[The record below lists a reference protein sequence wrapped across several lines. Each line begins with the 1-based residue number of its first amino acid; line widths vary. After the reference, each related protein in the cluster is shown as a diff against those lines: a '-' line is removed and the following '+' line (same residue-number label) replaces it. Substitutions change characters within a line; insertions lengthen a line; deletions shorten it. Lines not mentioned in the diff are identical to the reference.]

1 MSRVE
6 KKLQSLETAF
16 FSFSFLPLEASMLN
30 TLFPPYNLYLI
41 TKIFPSF
48 FSPSNGFQ
56 CGKMIQ
62 RRLHKENRYF
72 IYIYKSL
79 EKHTCTIDCFFS
91 LVCLV
96 FYPVPSSIVLSR
108 MSSST
113 AIVSWKPSS
122 DRACDFF
129 RNNGGKCPPQTIHW
143 FTLKA
148 QVNHSV
154 LTVQPW
160 IQHCTR
166 DIKWHQE

>member
-30 TLFPPYNLYLI
+30 TLFPPIICTSLR
-41 TKIFPSF
+41 KSF
-48 FSPSNGFQ
+48 QVFFPSNGFH

-62 RRLHKENRYF
+62 HRLHKENRYF
-72 IYIYKSL
+72 IHIYKSL

-91 LVCLV
+91 SVCLV
-96 FYPVPSSIVLSR
+96 FYPVPSSTVLSR

-113 AIVSWKPSS
+113 AVVFWKPSS

-129 RNNGGKCPPQTIHW
+129 RNNGGKCPPQTIQW